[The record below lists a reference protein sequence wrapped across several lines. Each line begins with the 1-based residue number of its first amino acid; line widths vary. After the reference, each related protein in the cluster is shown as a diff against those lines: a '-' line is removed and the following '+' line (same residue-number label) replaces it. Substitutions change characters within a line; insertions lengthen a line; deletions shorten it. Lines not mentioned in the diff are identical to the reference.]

1 MITPVKKAILQ
12 TLCYADVFDYV
23 LSRDEIWRF
32 LMSSKKVKRAE
43 FDEALHDLRG
53 VQKQGALICLSGHTT
68 LFSLRTLRIKE
79 TEKKLREIP
88 NLLKT
93 LQWIPTISA
102 LFVTG
107 GVAVKNAKEED
118 DIDVM
123 VIVQP
128 GWLWTTRAIVVLV
141 SLLVG
146 KYRSRG
152 LRDTSNHWC
161 FNLWLDETA
170 LTIPSTYRNMYTAHE
185 VVQAKPVFDRRNI
198 TQRFLV
204 QNGWVKTFLAN
215 GADWGR
221 VECGA
226 QIPLKKIFTTNPIE
240 ALLYALQQ
248 RHMRHT
254 RTRERIG
261 QSFAFFH
268 PRDTHGIVMKK
279 FKERIKTYAT

>member
-12 TLCYADVFDYV
+12 TLCYADVFDCA
-23 LSRDEIWRF
+23 LSRDEVWRF
-32 LMSSKKVKRAE
+32 LMSSKKMKRAE
-43 FDEALHDLRG
+43 FDEALRSLRG
-53 VQKQGALICLSGHTT
+53 VQKQGTFVCLPGRTT
-68 LFSLRTLRIKE
+68 LFSLRTARAKE
-79 TEKKLREIP
+79 TAKKMREIP
-88 NLLKT
+88 NLLVMVR
-93 LQWIPTISA
+93 WIPTISA

-123 VIVQP
+123 VVTQQ
-128 GWLWTTRAIVVLV
+128 GWLWTTRAIVILV

-146 KYRSRG
+146 KYRSRR
-152 LRDTSNHWC
+152 LRDTSNRWC

-170 LTIPSTYRNMYTAHE
+170 LTIPSIYRNLYTAHE

-198 TQRFLV
+198 TQRFLAE
-204 QNGWVKTFLAN
+204 NGWVKTFLAN
-215 GADWGR
+215 GADWER

-268 PRDTHGIVMKK
+268 PRDTKGIVMKK
-279 FKERIKTYAT
+279 FKERIKTYAA